1 MKVATICQF
10 LPSEIILDD
19 AKETDLE
26 NVVEDSVDRKSRRD
40 NFLRSME
47 EKIDPT
53 NPEHKERFIVIKNQ
67 IIEKV
72 KATQYRRARSRS
84 VNSSGRSPSQKRDL
98 SSDSKSQ
105 ELGKSPVR
113 PRTSGIPKVK

>member
-1 MKVATICQF
+1 
-10 LPSEIILDD
+10 
-19 AKETDLE
+19 
-26 NVVEDSVDRKSRRD
+26 
-40 NFLRSME
+40 ME
-47 EKIDPT
+47 EKIDHT
-53 NPEHKERFIVIKNQ
+53 NPEHKERFGVIKNQ

-72 KATQYRRARSRS
+72 KATQYSRARSRS

-113 PRTSGIPKVK
+113 PRTSDIPKVK